1 MLDKLY
7 IIGNG
12 FDLHHGLKTSYKHFC
27 DSYAKKNHYLWGELS
42 KLYGSKIHQDV
53 WWSDFETMLGKIDY
67 DNLINSKN
75 GVALGPNDVRNF
87 LMFNLRTLFGEWIKT
102 IDCNCQPDES
112 LNIDKGSLF
121 FTFNYTLVLE
131 NVYGIK
137 DDNVWHIHNSIKD
150 SHNGINPIVGHD
162 TNMRQLTMY
171 VNSERNDNPELNTDF
186 AQRVNNELLKGA
198 KKVSNIITNN
208 DEKFSQY
215 SSIKHFVVM
224 GFSFNDIDMPYIKK
238 IIDSNNNISEADWT
252 LYWHSGNEI
261 SNMIS
266 QLKALDINESN
277 IQQRNW

>member
-1 MLDKLY
+1 MFDKLY

-12 FDLHHGLKTSYKHFC
+12 FDLHHDLKTSYKHFR
-27 DSYAKKNHYLWGELS
+27 DNYAIKKKYVWE
-42 KLYGSKIHQDV
+42 KLYKFYGLKIYQDG
-53 WWSDFETMLGKIDY
+53 WWSDFEIMLGKIDY
-67 DNLINSKN
+67 SHLMNSIN
-75 GVALGPNDVRNF
+75 GAALGPNDVRNF

-102 IDCNCQPDES
+102 IDCNCQPDQSIAIEK
-112 LNIDKGSLF
+112 DSLF
-121 FTFNYTLVLE
+121 FTFNYTLLLE

-162 TNMRQLTMY
+162 TNMRQLMQY
-171 VNSERNDNPELNTDF
+171 VNDLRNDNPAINIDF
-186 AQRVNNELLKGA
+186 AHRVNNDLLKGA
-198 KKVSNIITNN
+198 KKVSSIIANN

-215 SSIKHFVVM
+215 SSIKHFVAM

-238 IIDSNNNISEADWT
+238 IIESNYNISEADWT

-266 QLKALDINESN
+266 QLKALGINESN
-277 IQQRNW
+277 IQQCKW

>member
-1 MLDKLY
+1 MFDKLY

-12 FDLHHGLKTSYKHFC
+12 FDLHHGLKTSYKDFR
-27 DSYAKKNHYLWGELS
+27 DSYAVKNRIVWEKLS
-42 KLYGSKIHQDV
+42 KFYGSQINKDV
-53 WWSDFETMLGKIDY
+53 WWNKFEKMLGQIDY
-67 DNLINSKN
+67 VNLMNAKN

-87 LMFNLRTLFGEWIKT
+87 LMFNLRTLFGDWIKT
-102 IDCNCQPDES
+102 IDCNCQPDQS
-112 LNIDKGSLF
+112 LDLDKDSLF
-121 FTFNYTLVLE
+121 FTFNYTLLLE
-131 NVYGIK
+131 NVYGVK
-137 DDNVWHIHNSIKD
+137 GNHVWHIHNSIKD
-150 SHNGINPIVGHD
+150 SQNGINPIVGHD

-171 VNSERNDNPELNTDF
+171 LNSEKNDNPELNTDF

-238 IIDSNNNISEADWT
+238 IIESNYNISEADWT
-252 LYWHSGNEI
+252 LYWYSGNEI

-266 QLKALDINESN
+266 QLKALGINESN
-277 IQQRNW
+277 IQQWKW